1 MSQMIRYVGCAAD
14 RTDQHMHP
22 QLDEEGLKEK
32 RKQKLMKAS
41 SDARK
46 LQRENKMAER
56 RLKEEAEAREQD
68 ERDRDLEAWSQKMR
82 REHEV
87 QFHFGASY
95 Y

>member
-1 MSQMIRYVGCAAD
+1 MIAD
-14 RTDQHMHP
+14 RTVRRMQP

-46 LQRENKMAER
+46 LQREQKMAQR

-68 ERDRDLEAWSQKMR
+68 ERDRDLDAWSQKMR

-87 QFHFGASY
+87 RFHFGPSVY
-95 Y
+95 

>member
-1 MSQMIRYVGCAAD
+1 MIRYVLITPD
-14 RTDQHMHP
+14 RTGRLINP

-32 RKQKLMKAS
+32 RKQRLMKAS

-46 LQRENKMAER
+46 LQREQKMAER

-68 ERDRDLEAWSQKMR
+68 ERDRDLDAWSQKMR

-87 QFHFGASY
+87 RFHFGPSDY
-95 Y
+95 

>member
-1 MSQMIRYVGCAAD
+1 MIRYVFIGTD
-14 RTDQHMHP
+14 RTDRQIHP

-32 RKQKLMKAS
+32 RKQRLMKAS

-46 LQRENKMAER
+46 LQREQKMAER

-68 ERDRDLEAWSQKMR
+68 ERDRDLDAWSQKMR

-87 QFHFGASY
+87 RFHFGPSDN
-95 Y
+95 